1 MDVDQGEEKD
11 NYQVPTEQG
20 IRSLTRREDTQVNN
34 KEDDLGSDSETSFE
48 STVTSFSD
56 SD

>member
-1 MDVDQGEEKD
+1 VDVDQGEEKD